1 MKKVVHKTVLSIF
14 FGTLLV
20 ITASPLTAQ
29 VYKVVDKDGNVTFTD
44 QAPAD
49 GSGPVELAPI
59 SVIEAPTYETKPA
72 AGDAEGGEGA
82 EGTEEMT
89 LRQLRRA
96 YRDFAIVSPQQE
108 ESVWRPDGPIPV
120 AWSVGNALQPG
131 MQVTLYLD
139 GKRYTSTTQPMIPI
153 AGLDRGEHTLKAE
166 LRDKRNRMISA
177 TAPITFFVRQPGLY
191 NRARIGPGGGG

>member
-1 MKKVVHKTVLSIF
+1 MRIAVHKTVLSIF
-14 FGTLLV
+14 FALLLV

-59 SVIEAPTYETKPA
+59 SVIEAPKYETKPA
-72 AGDAEGGEGA
+72 AAEGDEGA
-82 EGTEEMT
+82 EELT
-89 LRQLRRA
+89 LRQLRRI

-139 GKRYTSTTQPMIPI
+139 GSRYTSTTQPMIPI
-153 AGLDRGEHTLKAE
+153 TGLDRGEHTLKAE
-166 LRDKRNRMISA
+166 LRDNRNRVISSSDS
-177 TAPITFFVRQPGLY
+177 ITFFVRQPGLY
-191 NRARIGPGGGG
+191 NRARVGPGGGG

>member
-1 MKKVVHKTVLSIF
+1 MKTVVHKTVLSIILGAF
-14 FGTLLV
+14 LLV
-20 ITASPLTAQ
+20 TASPLIAQ

-59 SVIEAPTYETKPA
+59 SVIEAPKYETKPA
-72 AGDAEGGEGA
+72 AAEGE

-89 LRQLRRA
+89 LRQLRRT
-96 YRDFAIVSPQQE
+96 YSDFAIVSPQQE

-166 LRDKRNRMISA
+166 LRDNRNRVVSSSDS
-177 TAPITFFVRQPGLY
+177 ITFFVRQPGLY
-191 NRARIGPGGGG
+191 NRARVGPGGGG